1 MAFVLLY
8 EEKIFIILKN
18 KYIKKNEQFFKRD
31 TK

>member
-18 KYIKKNEQFFKRD
+18 KYIKNEQFFKRD